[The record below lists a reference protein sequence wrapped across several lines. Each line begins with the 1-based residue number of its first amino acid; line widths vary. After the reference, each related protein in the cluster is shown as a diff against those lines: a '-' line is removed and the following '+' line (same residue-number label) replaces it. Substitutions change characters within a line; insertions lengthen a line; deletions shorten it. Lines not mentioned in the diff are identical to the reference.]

1 VLVSDEPVMIRL
13 LEDWERRCVVLTKE
27 EIEVGETS
35 KGYTSFEM

>member
-1 VLVSDEPVMIRL
+1 MLASNEPVMNRL
-13 LEDWERRCVVLTKE
+13 LEDLERRCAVSTEE